1 MTEEE
6 AKEKARELFELDGI
20 HRYIFSYPVGECHIG
35 TLEEFDAGK
44 FHNCEKIFS
53 TYEMNL

>member
-6 AKEKARELFELDGI
+6 AKQKVKELFELDGI
-20 HRYIFSYPVGECHIG
+20 HRYIFRDPLDDFHIG
-35 TLEEFDAGK
+35 TLDEFDAGK

-53 TYEMNL
+53 TYEMDL